1 MERGVLL
8 QNPAI
13 LLAQEPPL
21 RILDKTVK
29 KELQIRVPRNMG
41 NNILIWGYVVAVI
54 ASCLTPTQ
62 KVVGLYTPSGMTMKI
77 AITAELLQ

>member
-1 MERGVLL
+1 MAYIYGLNMHLISLTPLIEGGILL

-29 KELQIRVPRNMG
+29 KDLQTTG
-41 NNILIWGYVVAVI
+41 
-54 ASCLTPTQ
+54 
-62 KVVGLYTPSGMTMKI
+62 
-77 AITAELLQ
+77 